1 MRLQSWLVRGGVL
14 SEHPPYLWL
23 VRGGVLSEHPPCSL
37 DFPGGSAVKTP
48 PAKAGCL
55 GSMPGLGRSPGEGNG
70 NPLQDSG
77 LETPMDRGAWG
88 ATVCGVAE
96 SDTTE
101 QLHSNTGQ
109 LHCLHKPARLRQP
122 HAPPRGVM
130 ASHLLLSWRLFPFDF
145 LEVLIPRSATA

>member
-1 MRLQSWLVRGGVL
+1 ML

-37 DFPGGSAVKTP
+37 DFPGGSAVDS
-48 PAKAGCL
+48 ACQGR
-55 GSMPGLGRSPGEGNG
+55 MPGFDAWVGKVPWRREWQPTPGFWPGDSHGPRS
-70 NPLQDSG
+70 L
-77 LETPMDRGAWG
+77 G

-101 QLHSNTGQ
+101 QLHSNTRQ
-109 LHCLHKPARLRQP
+109 LHCLQKPARLRQP
-122 HAPPRGVM
+122 HAPPLGVM

-145 LEVLIPRSATA
+145 LEVLIPRSATAK